1 MANDTEYTL
10 EQIGKA
16 FGGLIS
22 RIFSKTQ
29 DIRSIGRWLSMII
42 RLILAALFIW
52 AGASKLVAPKAFAQL
67 ISAYGLVPDE
77 LLLPVA
83 IGLPLLELIAGI
95 GLMFDIRWSLEV
107 VTVLLLFFAFVL
119 WFGILKDLDIDCG
132 CFLLVELQE
141 HEGLRHAL
149 YRDFLFL
156 GLALY
161 LFVWRWMNAKSHKI

>member
-1 MANDTEYTL
+1 MANVTEYTL
-10 EQIGKA
+10 EQIGKV

-22 RIFSKTQ
+22 KIFSERQ
-29 DIRSIGRWLSMII
+29 DIRSIWLYLII
-42 RLILAALFIW
+42 RLILGGIFIW

-67 ISAYGLVPDE
+67 ISAYELVPGE

-95 GLMFDIRWSLEV
+95 GMIFDIRGSLEV
-107 VTVLLLFFAFVL
+107 VTVLLLLFAFVL
-119 WFGILKDLDIDCG
+119 WFGFLKGLDIDCG
-132 CFLLVELQE
+132 CFSLMELRE
-141 HEGLRHAL
+141 HEGLRYAL

-161 LFVWRWMNAKSHKI
+161 LFVWRWIHAKSHKI